1 MKQPF
6 ERSVSLIRSCV
17 ERGLIPSAALAMGVG
32 DEVMVKECWG
42 VTSVTEDAQPV
53 NSQTLYDMASVS
65 KIYATTMITLRF
77 IERGILDLAD
87 MLPRYF
93 GDLVPEDKQHIT
105 IFHLLTHTSGY
116 PDHILLHAALTDP
129 EETVPFLLKTP
140 LKHPVGAVVEYSC
153 MGFILL
159 GKLLEKVSGKPLDQ
173 LMREEVSEPLGLTS
187 TGYHPLDKPICTAN
201 TAYTERSYV
210 DGSWLVG
217 RVHDENAF
225 FLNGVAGNAGVF
237 SNLDDF
243 IRYTRMLANH
253 GVLDGQVY
261 LPRCIFDAAIH
272 DYTPGMDENRGLGF
286 WCAGGY
292 YSMSGQFTDQQSF
305 GHNGFTGP
313 HVLVN
318 PNTGLWVCMMTNRVH
333 PTRENANHLRI
344 RRLLHT
350 QMQIDYEEIKR

>member
-1 MKQPF
+1 
-6 ERSVSLIRSCV
+6 
-17 ERGLIPSAALAMGVG
+17 MGIG

-129 EETVPFLLKTP
+129 GETVPFLLKTP

-159 GKLLEKVSGKPLDQ
+159 GKLLEKVFGQAVGSADARGSQ
-173 LMREEVSEPLGLTS
+173 RAAGAYFH
-187 TGYHPLDKPICTAN
+187 GYHPLDKQTCTETRVHGA
-201 TAYTERSYV
+201 RYV
-210 DGSWLVG
+210 DGSWLVV
-217 RVHDENAF
+217 R
-225 FLNGVAGNAGVF
+225 
-237 SNLDDF
+237 
-243 IRYTRMLANH
+243 
-253 GVLDGQVY
+253 
-261 LPRCIFDAAIH
+261 
-272 DYTPGMDENRGLGF
+272 
-286 WCAGGY
+286 
-292 YSMSGQFTDQQSF
+292 
-305 GHNGFTGP
+305 
-313 HVLVN
+313 
-318 PNTGLWVCMMTNRVH
+318 
-333 PTRENANHLRI
+333 
-344 RRLLHT
+344 
-350 QMQIDYEEIKR
+350 

>member
-116 PDHILLHAALTDP
+116 PDHILLHTALTDP

-140 LKHPVGAVVEYSC
+140 LNGKERC
-153 MGFILL
+153 FCIL
-159 GKLLEKVSGKPLDQ
+159 
-173 LMREEVSEPLGLTS
+173 
-187 TGYHPLDKPICTAN
+187 A
-201 TAYTERSYV
+201 
-210 DGSWLVG
+210 
-217 RVHDENAF
+217 
-225 FLNGVAGNAGVF
+225 
-237 SNLDDF
+237 
-243 IRYTRMLANH
+243 
-253 GVLDGQVY
+253 Y
-261 LPRCIFDAAIH
+261 LPKATVQAAIGSVPL
-272 DYTPGMDENRGLGF
+272 TMGLACGPMVLSVAVLAILVTAPAGALGMD
-286 WCAGGY
+286 ATY
-292 YSMSGQFTDQQSF
+292 
-305 GHNGFTGP
+305 
-313 HVLVN
+313 
-318 PNTGLWVCMMTNRVH
+318 
-333 PTRENANHLRI
+333 
-344 RRLLHT
+344 RRLLNGRS
-350 QMQIDYEEIKR
+350 DRPAP